1 MVEQFAARGEDVLLG
16 QPAVVRY
23 PELVEVGSHVAID
36 AFFYCTTSLRLGD
49 YVHIGPHVSVIG
61 GRGALL
67 RMGHFT
73 NIAAGGRIV
82 CASDSFQGHG
92 LIGPGP
98 VIPEAFRDQ
107 VICEPV
113 VMEDFV
119 NLGSNCIVLPGC
131 RLSQGTVLGAGSL
144 LPAGTRTRPWTIYV
158 GTPARPLRRREHARM
173 IRYAREL
180 GYAVELQQD

>member
-1 MVEQFAARGEDVLLG
+1 MVDAFASCGEDVLLG
-16 QPAVVRY
+16 HPSVVRY

-36 AFFYCTTSLRLGD
+36 AFFYCTTAMRLGD

-61 GRGALL
+61 GREALL

-73 NIAAGGRIV
+73 NIAAGGRII
-82 CASDSFQGHG
+82 CASDQFQGAG

-98 VIPEAFRDQ
+98 VIPEAYRDQ
-107 VICEPV
+107 VRCEPV
-113 VMEDFV
+113 VLEDFV
-119 NLGSNCIVLPGC
+119 NLGSNCVVLPGC

-158 GTPARPLRRREHARM
+158 GTPARPVKRREHAHM
-173 IRYAREL
+173 LRYARKM
-180 GYAVELQQD
+180 GYAVELECE